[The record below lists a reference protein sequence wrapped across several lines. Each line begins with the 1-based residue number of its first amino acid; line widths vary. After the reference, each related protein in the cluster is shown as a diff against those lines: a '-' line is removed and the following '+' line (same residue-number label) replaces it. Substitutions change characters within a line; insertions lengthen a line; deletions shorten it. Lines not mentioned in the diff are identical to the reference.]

1 MPVVSA
7 LGRQKKEVRISR
19 PSLARVVFEDRLS
32 YIRPCLKT
40 NNNNIYPYPKA
51 TSIFL

>member
-40 NNNNIYPYPKA
+40 NNNIHPYPKA